1 MTYRGAML
9 NIQRY
14 RLRASSCPDIYRN
27 SIITIAKA
35 QDEVGT
41 CVCVWLGDLSTNIL
55 ESLVVA
61 KNLIFSTGE

>member
-35 QDEVGT
+35 QDEVGASG
-41 CVCVWLGDLSTNIL
+41 CVSVVIL
-55 ESLVVA
+55 ALTSLKV
-61 KNLIFSTGE
+61 